1 MSDVFQPL
9 IDFFEEILIFFHDT
23 VGLGW
28 GMSIVALTV
37 VVRAA
42 LMPLTI
48 KQFKSMQNMAKF
60 QPEIKKLQER
70 YKGDRERLNQE
81 MMKFY
86 RENKVNPFA
95 SCLPLVAQLPVFLA
109 LFYMLQNDLRLDVCP
124 DVNPPGTENP
134 EPCGPGGA
142 AEFLFIPD
150 ITDKATGGVLIALI
164 VLYVGSQLLSTIL
177 MSTATDKTQR
187 IIFLALPFVFVI
199 FVINFPAGLLV
210 YWITTNFWTIMQ
222 QAIVRK
228 RLGPMR
234 PATAD
239 GEAPPMSI
247 MDRMLHRGER
257 RASDRGRRRRTGT
270 PAGGGEPANCSRPS
284 RRRRAGPPRRRHRRR
299 VRRRSAPG
307 GADERAAGP
316 ERPPAERVR
325 ELLEHVNDA
334 LELDA
339 EVEVVEEDDRI
350 RGVLHGDDM
359 GLFIGRHGQTIDAV
373 QHLAFKV
380 AAHGQ
385 SPAPKVE
392 VDAAGY
398 RDRRRQALERQ
409 ADQAAADAV
418 RSARPVALDAM
429 SATERKVVHEY
440 LKDRG
445 DVETYSEGTEP
456 DRHLVVAPLDA

>member
-1 MSDVFQPL
+1 M
-9 IDFFEEILIFFHDT
+9 
-23 VGLGW
+23 
-28 GMSIVALTV
+28 ALTV
-37 VVRAA
+37 LVRAA
-42 LMPLTI
+42 LLPLTL

-109 LFYMLQNDLRLDVCP
+109 LFYMLQDDLRLDVCP

-134 EPCGPGGA
+134 APCGAGGA
-142 AEFLFIPD
+142 AQFLFIPD
-150 ITDKATGGVLIALI
+150 ITDKATGGVLITLI

-210 YWITTNFWTIMQ
+210 YWITTNLWTIVQ
-222 QAIVRK
+222 QVIVRK

-234 PATAD
+234 PAGPD

-247 MDRMLHRGER
+247 MDRMLHGRGSPPTTGGLR
-257 RASDRGRRRRTGT
+257 RAGAGCERQVRQREVQQRR
-270 PAGGGEPANCSRPS
+270 SRAAPRS
-284 RRRRAGPPRRRHRRR
+284 RRRRAALPRRRHRRR
-299 VRRRSAPG
+299 ARRRSAPG
-307 GADERAAGP
+307 DADEPTRLARRPRPRSARARQRGARSSARASRSSRRATGSAASSTATTWASSSAATA
-316 ERPPAERVR
+316 RPSTRSSTSRSRSPRTGSRRRPRSRSTRRATASAVARR
-325 ELLEHVNDA
+325 SSARPTRRPSDA
-334 LELDA
+334 L
-339 EVEVVEEDDRI
+339 
-350 RGVLHGDDM
+350 
-359 GLFIGRHGQTIDAV
+359 
-373 QHLAFKV
+373 
-380 AAHGQ
+380 
-385 SPAPKVE
+385 
-392 VDAAGY
+392 
-398 RDRRRQALERQ
+398 
-409 ADQAAADAV
+409 
-418 RSARPVALDAM
+418 RSDRPVALDAM

-440 LKDRG
+440 LKDRD

-456 DRHLVVAPLDA
+456 DRHLVVAPLHG